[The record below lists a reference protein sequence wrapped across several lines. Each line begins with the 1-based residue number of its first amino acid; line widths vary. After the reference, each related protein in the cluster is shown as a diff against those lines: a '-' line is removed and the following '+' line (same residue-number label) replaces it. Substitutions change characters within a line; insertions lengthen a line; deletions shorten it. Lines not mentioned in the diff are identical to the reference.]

1 MIAMEA
7 LKEVMRI
14 TEVKTSVLADRLGIK
29 QNVLSERYKQRN
41 VSVNKL
47 SEMLRA
53 LDYKVVIVPRNTR
66 IPDGGY
72 EVE

>member
-53 LDYKVVIVPRNTR
+53 LDYKVVVVPRNTR